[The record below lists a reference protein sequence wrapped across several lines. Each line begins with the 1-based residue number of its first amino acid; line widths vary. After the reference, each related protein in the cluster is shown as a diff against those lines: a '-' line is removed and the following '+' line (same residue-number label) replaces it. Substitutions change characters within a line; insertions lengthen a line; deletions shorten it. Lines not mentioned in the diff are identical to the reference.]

1 MKRWPLWCIAV
12 AAAGCSAP
20 KPEMPITPPQEIAS
34 SPVVRQ
40 PLPPAPLP
48 ARSPEAAAKAP
59 ATVLPVVPPGTLY
72 VCVVDDKGE
81 RKQTA
86 IEFTP
91 KVAELCRKHPEMGV
105 CQYEREI
112 CRSHGGRVFA
122 ANGSEITRVT
132 EAEYD
137 KRVMRV
143 RFRAD

>member
-1 MKRWPLWCIAV
+1 MKPRLLLAAV
-12 AAAGCSAP
+12 GFFAAACSTPRPALP
-20 KPEMPITPPQEIAS
+20 VTPPQDVAS
-34 SPVVRQ
+34 SPVVRKA
-40 PLPPAPLP
+40 LPPAP
-48 ARSPEAAAKAP
+48 SPDTAKAAAP
-59 ATVLPVVPPGTLY
+59 IVPPVVPPGTLY
-72 VCVVDDKGE
+72 VCVVESKGE
-81 RKQTA
+81 RQQTA

-122 ANGSEITRVT
+122 ANGAEITRLT